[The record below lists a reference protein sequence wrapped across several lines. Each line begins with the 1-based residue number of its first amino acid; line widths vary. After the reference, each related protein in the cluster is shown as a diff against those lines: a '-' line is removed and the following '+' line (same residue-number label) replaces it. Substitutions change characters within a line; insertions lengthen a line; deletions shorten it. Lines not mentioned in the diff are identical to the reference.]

1 MTSIKEIRNYTGL
14 SQANFAKKYGIPKR
28 SIENWEAGSRN
39 CPDYLTTL
47 LDRVVKEDFKK
58 FLVEFA
64 FSENFVSVDEWHS
77 MDGVK
82 VITAENAEEA
92 AKEVARTD
100 GLEGALFRVYRLT
113 ENEFGQ
119 MEKNGDPE
127 YFNF

>member
-82 VITAENAEEA
+82 AITAENAEEA

>member
-1 MTSIKEIRNYTGL
+1 MRSIKEIRNYTGL

-82 VITAENAEEA
+82 AITAENAEEA